1 MSDMLEDTCVWYGN
15 SKMSI
20 VSSLPEAMA
29 YGASMTTASWA
40 TSSEADSSAVCR
52 YPPHPYSIHICFADR
67 EDVSPA
73 MILNSSLPVTDLYS
87 LSITRIHQLKYGP
100 FHEHSPQLHSIAQGV
115 ARWSKVNS
123 GMFKMYEVRL
133 PSVLHDV
140 WNNISRTG
148 GGIGK
153 AGRGTT
159 YPFGRSASMGK
170 FFCTGRSHCVWVW
183 GNDRNYCALGILS
196 SSHEQFRCDS
206 HSGR

>member
-1 MSDMLEDTCVWYGN
+1 MRLVWQLQDVYRLEPAGSHGVWGLDDYGFLGYLFG
-15 SKMSI
+15 SGQLRGM
-20 VSSLPEAMA
+20 SLP
-29 YGASMTTASWA
+29 TTSLLD
-40 TSSEADSSAVCR
+40 T
-52 YPPHPYSIHICFADR
+52 YLFADR

-73 MILNSSLPVTDLYS
+73 MILNSSLPATDLYS

-183 GNDRNYCALGILS
+183 GNDRNYCALGTLS

-206 HSGR
+206 HSRR